1 MKILFV
7 SAEVAPYVSVGGLSQ
22 VMYFLPQALRSLG
35 HDVRI
40 FTAKYG
46 TMDETAPKKGWDFK
60 TEFTGLHVPIDD
72 DVDKSIICNIKS
84 LRNRA
89 DKIVSYFL
97 ENQEYYELR
106 ANVYGYRDDHTRFA
120 LLSKGCLEW
129 LLQTSQTESKE
140 EAWFPD
146 IIHAHDWHTGYFPD
160 FARRY
165 PRYQH
170 LLENT
175 PLVYTVHNF
184 SLQGNYDFR
193 YAQKEK
199 FDYGQTLLAPLTDPL
214 LQEQNAL
221 KRGIITSDAI
231 NTVSPTH
238 SVEILTPEYA
248 EGLEKTLHE
257 VRGKVT
263 GILNGLNTVKF
274 NPSTDKNI
282 KRLFSKQS
290 FVRAREENKKDLQKQ
305 FGLTPDAKRPLFAF
319 CGRLAKQKGLDFIIE
334 VLPHLLVERP
344 DVQIVFLGSGE
355 ERYRL
360 ELTVLQKNFPDQIGL
375 YLRPDFH
382 LPRKIYAGADMVLI
396 PSLFEPGGIVALE
409 ALRYGCVPI
418 VRRTGGLNDVI
429 TDFNPATKR
438 GNGFSFKQKDG
449 WALFGT
455 MVEALTTYQYPRV
468 WKALVENCM
477 DCDFSWN
484 HAAVE
489 YDTWYKRVLREKNH
503 ASDEEEHALFLA
515 HAGRIKPN

>member
-22 VMYFLPQALRSLG
+22 VMYFLPVALRSLG
-35 HDVRI
+35 HDVRM

-46 TMDETAPKKGWDFK
+46 TMDETAPTKKGWDFK
-60 TEFTGLHVPIDD
+60 TEFTGLNVPIGDD
-72 DVDKSIICNIKS
+72 KNKSLICNVKS
-84 LRNRA
+84 LRNRTG
-89 DKIVSYFL
+89 KIESYFL

-129 LLQTSQTESKE
+129 LLQTSQNASTD

-146 IIHAHDWHTGYFPD
+146 VIHAHDWHTGYFLD

-165 PRYQH
+165 RRYQQ
-170 LLENT
+170 LLEKT
-175 PLVYTVHNF
+175 ALVYTVHNF

-193 YAQKEK
+193 YAPKDK
-199 FDYGQTLLAPLTDPL
+199 FDYGQKLLAPLTSPE

-221 KRGIITSDAI
+221 KRGILTADAI

-238 SVEILTPEYA
+238 AVEVLTPEYA
-248 EGLEKTLHE
+248 GGLEEVLRE

-263 GILNGLNTVKF
+263 GILNGLNTAKF
-274 NPSTDKNI
+274 NPSTDKKI
-282 KRLFSKQS
+282 KRQFSKAS

-305 FGLTPDAKRPLFAF
+305 FGLALDAKRPLFAF
-319 CGRLAKQKGLDFIIE
+319 CGRLAKQKGLDFIID
-334 VLPHLLVERP
+334 VLPHLLRERP
-344 DVQIVFLGSGE
+344 EVQMVFLGSGD

-360 ELTVLQKNFPDQIGL
+360 ELSVLQKNFPDQIGL
-375 YLRPDFH
+375 HLRPDFS

-429 TDFNPATKR
+429 SDFNPATKQ
-438 GNGFSFKQKDG
+438 GNGFSFKNKDA

-455 MVEALTTYQYPRV
+455 MIEALTIYQYPRL
-468 WKALVENCM
+468 WKQLIANCM

-489 YDTWYKRVLREKNH
+489 YDKWYKRVIAQKQNGEEDAFYPSQPESFKN
-503 ASDEEEHALFLA
+503 
-515 HAGRIKPN
+515 